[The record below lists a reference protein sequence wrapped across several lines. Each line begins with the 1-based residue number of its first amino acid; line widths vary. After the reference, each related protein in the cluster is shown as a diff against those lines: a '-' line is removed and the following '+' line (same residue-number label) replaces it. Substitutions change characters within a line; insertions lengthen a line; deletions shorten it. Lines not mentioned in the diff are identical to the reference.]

1 MQTLYT
7 IILFLSGVSSFA
19 LAFLATYSFFALR
32 RMERRQR
39 DISRTASTT
48 LMLTMGEHLK
58 SNVEDLNDMQ
68 HRLSRLV
75 EDEQYEAAEQLKGI
89 IEEHEQAVRQSMEQ
103 IKRIFGD
110 NVDIQLIKAGPEND
124 NES

>member
-7 IILFLSGVSSFA
+7 ITLFLSGVSSAA
-19 LAFLATYSFFALR
+19 LVFLATYSFFALR

-58 SNVEDLNDMQ
+58 SNVEELNDMQ

-75 EDEQYEAAEQLKGI
+75 EDEQYEAAEQLKSI
-89 IEEHEQAVRQSMEQ
+89 IEKHEQTVRQSMEQ
-103 IKRIFGD
+103 IKRLFGD
-110 NVDIQLIKAGPEND
+110 NVDIRLIKAGPEND

>member
-1 MQTLYT
+1 MTTLRIITDLIVSFGHVALMT
-7 IILFLSGVSSFA
+7 IAIV
-19 LAFLATYSFFALR
+19 AFLTLR

-58 SNVEDLNDMQ
+58 SNVEELNDMQ

-89 IEEHEQAVRQSMEQ
+89 IEKHEQTVRQSMEQ
-103 IKRIFGD
+103 IKRMFGD
-110 NVDIQLIKAGPEND
+110 NVDIRLIKAGPAND
-124 NES
+124 NEF

>member
-1 MQTLYT
+1 MQTLHT

-19 LAFLATYSFFALR
+19 LAFLACYSFFALR

-58 SNVEDLNDMQ
+58 SNVEELNDMQ

-89 IEEHEQAVRQSMEQ
+89 IEKHEQTVRQSMEQ
-103 IKRIFGD
+103 IKRMFGD
-110 NVDIQLIKAGPEND
+110 NVDIRLIKAGPEND